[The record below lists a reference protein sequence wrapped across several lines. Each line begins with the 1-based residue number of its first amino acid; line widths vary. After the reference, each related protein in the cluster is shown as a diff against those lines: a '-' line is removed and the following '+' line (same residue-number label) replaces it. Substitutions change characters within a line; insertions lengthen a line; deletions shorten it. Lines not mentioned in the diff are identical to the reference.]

1 MSLSVGRQVS
11 PLPGNPTPPM
21 TPGGAATFYQSPTAL
36 PADHNPPLC
45 ESVAAPPPVMADD
58 GARLTLLARAA
69 PIMPPFRLEHNYS
82 VSKFMFT
89 LSHHDYS
96 QLMAR
101 WKHRQTDTDT
111 QIYIPYRHADSHTH
125 THTHTPV

>member
-1 MSLSVGRQVS
+1 VS

-21 TPGGAATFYQSPTAL
+21 TPGGAAPPFYQSPTAL

-101 WKHRQTDTDT
+101 WKHRQTDRH
-111 QIYIPYRHADSHTH
+111 RHADIHTMH
-125 THTHTPV
+125 AQHAEPP